1 MTYMRLVAVG
11 MVFAFLVAG
20 LAETFLLSSKER
32 TGFRRRGVKGS
43 LEGLTVGPAMTLCSA
58 CIVPVADS
66 FRKRG
71 ASVESTIA
79 LAQGSSTLNLPAIL
93 MTVAVFTPMLAVSRI
108 CLSVAGALLIGPAV
122 AYIVDK
128 RRDDQGPTVTD
139 TLGPAPYEG
148 DPVMV
153 GCAVE
158 GDPGVVWS
166 SFRFFVRLAPIMVI
180 AGFASGLAI
189 QWLTPD
195 SVSLY
200 LGDHLLAIAIAATVG
215 VLINVPLMFE
225 IPLVAAMMLLG
236 MGTAPAATLLFAAA
250 AAGPITFW
258 GLAKHIPVRGVAA
271 YAASTWILAALGGV
285 TVLGIGALLPI

>member
-1 MTYMRLVAVG
+1 
-11 MVFAFLVAG
+11 
-20 LAETFLLSSKER
+20 
-32 TGFRRRGVKGS
+32 
-43 LEGLTVGPAMTLCSA
+43 MTLCSA

-139 TLGPAPYEG
+139 TLGPAPYEET
-148 DPVMV
+148 PSWS
-153 GCAVE
+153 AVLWKGIPE
-158 GDPGVVWS
+158 WFRS